1 MGAGKDS
8 INRKCPWNM
17 PCSRLRPGRH
27 HPHSSLVSVLP
38 EMLKTCLPL
47 QDKMTHPSTQEPSLL

>member
-17 PCSRLRPGRH
+17 PCSRLRPGCH
-27 HPHSSLVSVLP
+27 HPHGSLVSVLP
-38 EMLKTCLPL
+38 EMLQTCLPL
-47 QDKMTHPSTQEPSLL
+47 HDK